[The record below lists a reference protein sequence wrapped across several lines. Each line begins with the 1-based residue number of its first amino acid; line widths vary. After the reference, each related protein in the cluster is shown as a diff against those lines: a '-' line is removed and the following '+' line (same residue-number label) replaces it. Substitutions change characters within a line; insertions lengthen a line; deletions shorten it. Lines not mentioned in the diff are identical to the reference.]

1 MSILSILNSHRH
13 HTLIHGNM
21 PQTDA
26 EQRRSEERRKRSAE
40 LQQRKHL
47 RAVFDMDNPLVPL
60 ECAPKVLQGSSSF
73 PTRNVHLK
81 RLCKVVTR
89 GRRRLGLRRSRL
101 NCRNV
106 LARLKARNDSL
117 EAELSP
123 SLPRSL
129 HSALA
134 SPHPFLPH
142 YPIQV
147 GMPLAPPPVT
157 TQQCQTS
164 PARPTDDIVQIRARQ
179 AAQAAS
185 PTSLGDPSHLRN
197 TARTMP
203 SSRPSL

>member
-1 MSILSILNSHRH
+1 MSILNSHRH
-13 HTLIHGNM
+13 HTLIHRNM

-26 EQRRSEERRKRSAE
+26 EQRRSEERRKHSAE

-60 ECAPKVLQGSSSF
+60 ECAPKVVQGSSSSF

-81 RLCKVVTR
+81 RQYKVVA
-89 GRRRLGLRRSRL
+89 RRRRGLGLRRSRL

-134 SPHPFLPH
+134 SPIPFSLTTPFKSTCPLHPL
-142 YPIQV
+142 
-147 GMPLAPPPVT
+147 L
-157 TQQCQTS
+157 
-164 PARPTDDIVQIRARQ
+164 
-179 AAQAAS
+179 
-185 PTSLGDPSHLRN
+185 L
-197 TARTMP
+197 
-203 SSRPSL
+203 